1 MKRFIILI
9 SVLLLLTPY
18 LLRAQGTSID
28 TITQKLKRFDVDI
41 SQKKLLDVDS
51 NLKQYPLTKQN
62 NFLIALGN
70 YQVVIARDYQTAAN
84 NYYKALNKD
93 SLTVYNRIDAFNG
106 LATIH
111 TYLQN
116 GKMAI
121 SLYKEALTALNRN
134 YKDSIKDI
142 ITIHNNIGHLYAQEG
157 VYDTAFIYFNRGVDM
172 ADGNLNLA
180 FGCLF
185 NKAYHHNNLDSSY
198 IFTEQALRGVK
209 PNDNM
214 MRTFCMLNLGAIEI
228 NRGNLKSADSL
239 LSLSKKMATDNNL
252 YSYLGEINIHLG
264 ILNAKNGE
272 YNKGINMLESEI
284 SGLQNRNDLKQLEN
298 VYSWLD
304 IFNSETDNYKD
315 AYRYYR
321 LKIKTDSTFKAQ
333 RKLNIQK
340 GNRIA
345 EEFLAIKKMEVQ
357 LKRRATQNLYISI
370 TLIVL
375 LITSITWFL
384 LHRLKLRNNIK
395 LISTLND
402 KLNSNV
408 LSLNKERKLTQQELL
423 YKSLKFYE
431 KQKFLENIS
440 KELTEV
446 TKDRS
451 GNDIDK
457 KLNRINNLIST
468 NIKDEINIEFEQ
480 HFTKVHPNFIKSL
493 IKINPGLTKN
503 EIRLASLIKLNFSTK
518 EISDFT
524 KQSANTI
531 NVAKSRL
538 KTKLDIDKNTDL
550 FAYIQSIDSIK

>member
-28 TITQKLKRFDVDI
+28 TIIQKLKRFDVDI
-41 SQKKLLDVDS
+41 SQKELLDVDS

-550 FAYIQSIDSIK
+550 FAYIQSIDSTK

>member
-41 SQKKLLDVDS
+41 SQKELLDIDS

-134 YKDSIKDI
+134 YRDSIKDI

-264 ILNAKNGE
+264 ILSAKNGE

-550 FAYIQSIDSIK
+550 FAYIQSIDSTK

>member
-121 SLYKEALTALNRN
+121 SLYKEAHTALNRN
-134 YKDSIKDI
+134 YRDSIKDI

-298 VYSWLD
+298 VYNWLD
-304 IFNSETDNYKD
+304 IFNRETDNYKD